1 MSKYLKNSFKIRN
14 IFLFFLIF
22 YLFFNKYSIAHF
34 DRDKSAI
41 SQIILIKK
49 LTNNIHIRSTK
60 NFYFIKS
67 NGIPNHK
74 TGVFPTRGNPNKI
87 SEQFHNL
94 RALIIKVKI
103 CHTTFEFLLF
113 A

>member
-22 YLFFNKYSIAHF
+22 NLCFNKYSIAHF

-103 CHTTFEFLLF
+103 CHTTFELLLF